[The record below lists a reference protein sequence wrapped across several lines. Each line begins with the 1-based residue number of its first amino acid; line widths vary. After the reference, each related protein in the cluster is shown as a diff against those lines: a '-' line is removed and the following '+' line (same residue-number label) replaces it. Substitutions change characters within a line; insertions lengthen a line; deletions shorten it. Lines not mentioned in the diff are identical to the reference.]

1 MNDKNENGT
10 QKNYTRTRKK
20 SDNTV
25 RVQNESDLPDDKV
38 IDIVKK
44 KRGAK
49 WTQELTA
56 TGGDKIKPGDNSRYI
71 RHALAS
77 WNLPPIDIS
86 DPKQVENR
94 LSEYFNYCMN
104 NDRRPQIVG
113 MCNWLGISRQT
124 LNEWTNGVTRSATHG
139 DIIKKAYEF
148 MEEMWMDFMQGG
160 KINPATGIFLAKN
173 WYGYKDVA
181 DVVVTPNNPMQ
192 DLDAE
197 TARKRL
203 IDAIPAEDDE

>member
-1 MNDKNENGT
+1 MTDQNGT
-10 QKNYTRTRKK
+10 GL
-20 SDNTV
+20 SDEQVTQV
-25 RVQNESDLPDDKV
+25 V
-38 IDIVKK
+38 K

-56 TGGDKIKPGDNSRYI
+56 DGGGTMEPGENARFVQN
-71 RHALAS
+71 ALVA

-86 DPKQVENR
+86 DPKQVEQR
-94 LSEYFNYCMN
+94 IGEYFQHCIE
-104 NDRRPQIVG
+104 NDRRPQIVAL
-113 MCNWLGISRQT
+113 CNWLGISRDT
-124 LNEWTNGVTRSATHG
+124 LNTWKNGEYRSSTHS
-139 DIIKKAYEF
+139 DIIKKAYAF
-148 MEEMWMDFMQGG
+148 MEELWTDYMQCG
-160 KINPATGIFLAKN
+160 KISPPTAIFLAKN

-192 DLDAE
+192 GLDAE